1 MKPTLSDETIKA
13 INNTM
18 KSVKLT
24 EKSSKKKDLEKIF
37 NKNK

>member
-1 MKPTLSDETIKA
+1 MKPQLSEQTIKA

-18 KSVKLT
+18 KSIQLPD
-24 EKSSKKKDLEKIF
+24 KSSKKKDLEKIF